1 MISNQPG
8 MCMCHWFVLLYLP
21 GLHLPEEVQKEIK
34 AIKSRMSS
42 LEIDFNKN
50 LNEENTILEFTSEE
64 LGKFLCG
71 QITINCTYV
80 SRVKS

>member
-1 MISNQPG
+1 MISNEPG

-50 LNEENTILEFTSEE
+50 LNEENTILEFTNEE
-64 LGKFLCG
+64 LGKFPISANNNKLYICIKG
-71 QITINCTYV
+71 
-80 SRVKS
+80 

>member
-1 MISNQPG
+1 
-8 MCMCHWFVLLYLP
+8 LLNLL

-50 LNEENTILEFTSEE
+50 LNEENTILEFTNEE
-64 LGKFLCG
+64 LGKFSLWVNNNKLYIPVCIKG
-71 QITINCTYV
+71 
-80 SRVKS
+80 

>member
-1 MISNQPG
+1 MISNQRG
-8 MCMCHWFVLLYLP
+8 MCTCHWFVLLYLP

-50 LNEENTILEFTSEE
+50 LNEENTILEFTNEE
-64 LGKFLCG
+64 LGKFPLWANNSKLYISVFFKG
-71 QITINCTYV
+71 
-80 SRVKS
+80 

>member
-1 MISNQPG
+1 M
-8 MCMCHWFVLLYLP
+8 LYLP

-50 LNEENTILEFTSEE
+50 LNEENTILEFTNEE
-64 LGKFLCG
+64 LGKFPLWANYNKFY
-71 QITINCTYV
+71 IIYV
-80 SRVKS
+80 SRVKR

>member
-1 MISNQPG
+1 M
-8 MCMCHWFVLLYLP
+8 LYLP

-50 LNEENTILEFTSEE
+50 LNEENTILEFTNEE
-64 LGKFLCG
+64 LGKFPLWANYNKFY
-71 QITINCTYV
+71 IIYV